1 MILRPLLTFVFLCAA
16 ALCLPAAELATG
28 NIHAL
33 TFEDVDGGAISTADG
48 HVTIIT
54 VVTRQNEAK
63 ARRVADLVPDR
74 YVGDPKYR
82 YVTLVNF
89 QRKLAGPFQGLTRAI
104 IRNRLDAE
112 AKTLRPD
119 YATKHLSRDPRKDLH
134 VIADFDGS
142 AVARLGLPVA
152 SNQVAVFLFGV
163 KGKLLARW
171 NDVPPGDALP
181 SALAKS
187 AGQ

>member
-1 MILRPLLTFVFLCAA
+1 MILRLLLIFVILCAA

-28 NIHAL
+28 SIHAF
-33 TFEDVDGGAISTADG
+33 TFEDVDGGTISTTDG

-54 VVTRQNEAK
+54 VVTRQNETK
-63 ARRVADLVPDR
+63 ARQVADLVPDR
-74 YVGDPKYR
+74 YVGVPKYR

-89 QRKLAGPFQGLTRAI
+89 QRNLAGPFQGLTRAI

-119 YATKHLSRDPRKDLH
+119 YAKKHLSRDPRNDLH

-142 AVARLGLPVA
+142 AVTRLGLPVA
-152 SNQVAVFLFGV
+152 GNQVAVFLFGG

-171 NDVPPGDALP
+171 NEVPPGDALP
-181 SALAKS
+181 NALAQS

>member
-1 MILRPLLTFVFLCAA
+1 MILHSFFVCFLLCAT
-16 ALCLPAAELATG
+16 ALCLPAGELATG
-28 NIHAL
+28 SIHAL
-33 TFEDVDGGAISTADG
+33 TFQDVDGGAISTTDG

-63 ARRVADLVPDR
+63 ARQVADLVPDR

-112 AKTLRPD
+112 AKTLGPD

-142 AVARLGLPVA
+142 AVARLGLPAA
-152 SNQVAVFLFGV
+152 SNQVAVFLFGP

-171 NDVPPGDALP
+171 NDVPPGDSLP
-181 SALAKS
+181 KAIAAS
-187 AGQ
+187 G